1 MNKLEADFDYRQY
14 LTAYLYCRIFPI
26 EKTKNGFYRCR
37 LCNGKNNEN
46 VFCEWVLPAELIEE
60 NGYVEAGKDIYF
72 ARWLIRSYP
81 DLERDENG
89 EPIKDKHGLFHAVT
103 KQKLGRL
110 IEFWNTRV
118 FGEGS
123 EPFKTAKKGK

>member
-1 MNKLEADFDYRQY
+1 MDKLEANFDYRRY
-14 LTAYLYCRIFPI
+14 MTAYLYCRILPV

-37 LCNGKNNEN
+37 FGSVEKNDD
-46 VFCEWVLPAELIEE
+46 FSFEWVIPAELIEE
-60 NGYVEAGKDIYF
+60 NGRVEAGKDVYF
-72 ARWLIRSYP
+72 ARWLIKSYS
-81 DLERDENG
+81 DFERDENG
-89 EPIKDKHGLFHAVT
+89 EPLKDENGQFRPVI

-123 EPFKTAKKGK
+123 EPFKTAKKRK